1 MSKKMA
7 ILLFGLSQFN
17 ESFHASPDEFCSY
30 QTDYRLCINNFN
42 LKIKQ
47 YFEKLGFEID
57 VYLATNK
64 VSDSMQQ
71 QIINDYGAKS
81 YEFLESHK
89 VNHISRNEKFESV
102 MRQCLDSKN
111 IYDMILMTRF
121 DIFINKS
128 FDDCNLDFESF
139 YVTSTLEKKHLIC
152 DNIYLF
158 PYKFLRDFHKCIL
171 ENYLDIEYLSFH
183 GDVLPTISCHR
194 LGDHIIK
201 IVGAGNFKFLMNQ
214 PGRKISQL
222 DFYTI
227 KRTRKH
233 TRKNKKII
241 IHFK

>member
-30 QTDYRLCINNFN
+30 QTDYRTCINNFN
-42 LKIKQ
+42 SKIKQ

-111 IYDMILMTRF
+111 IYDTSLMTRF

-139 YVTSTLEKKHLIC
+139 FVTSTLERKHLIC

-171 ENYLDIEYLSFH
+171 ENYLDIEYLSFN
-183 GDVLPTISCHR
+183 GDVEQYPVIDWRS
-194 LGDHIIK
+194 IIK
-201 IVGAGNFKFLMNQ
+201 IVGEGNFKFLMNQ
-214 PGRKISQL
+214 PGEKFSIRFLYNKTYQEA
-222 DFYTI
+222 YT
-227 KRTRKH
+227 KE
-233 TRKNKKII
+233 
-241 IHFK
+241 

>member
-30 QTDYRLCINNFN
+30 QTDYRTCINNFN

-111 IYDMILMTRF
+111 IYDTILMTRF

-139 YVTSTLEKKHLIC
+139 YVTSTLEKKHVIC

-158 PYKFLRDFHKCIL
+158 PYKFLRDFHKCITDNNRL
-171 ENYLDIEYLSFH
+171 SSNYSHGIE
-183 GDVLPTISCHR
+183 TK
-194 LGDHIIK
+194 IIN
-201 IVGAGNFKFLMNQ
+201 IVGESHFKFLMNQ
-214 PGRKISQL
+214 PGRRVHKL

-233 TRKNKKII
+233 IRKNKFMKMN
-241 IHFK
+241 FN